1 MKKLLLTL
9 IVITINTLYVDISF
23 AEWTYREEVDRMTDE
38 KRCIARTDFVKP
50 LEPMKFPY
58 TDTESAVFISCPD
71 NFVDLSECLLGFV
84 FTNSPNPVDREFDE
98 IGPYI
103 KARIRLDKNPP
114 RRIKLYI
121 GENSL
126 VSDDRKIV
134 KELLGHKKLLLELNW
149 FGNGLTYF
157 EYPIEGGDQ
166 IIEKLKEGCQI
177 KIDKDGTSGP
187 DTGAVLPDWT
197 FRKIVKDGELKAC
210 HTLSGPIEPSKAPAG
225 LDSIAMRVRLMCPAG
240 SHSADECMMDF
251 LFNYAPPLMRL
262 EEIDKGAIFITT
274 ARIQW
279 DNSPGEAVRMFKLR
293 DKGYNMDLLVPVS
306 KSMRELLMKNLLE
319 HDTLTIKLPL
329 ADGNT
334 MVYRFYLKGI
344 SDVMNNLM
352 NKCEE

>member
-1 MKKLLLTL
+1 MMKKLLLTL
-9 IVITINTLYVDISF
+9 IVVTINTLYVDISF

-38 KRCIARTDFVKP
+38 KRCVARTDFVKP

-157 EYPIEGGDQ
+157 EYPIEGVSEV
-166 IIEKLKEGCQI
+166 IEKLKEGCQV
-177 KIDKDGTSGP
+177 KISSDEISALDTIETVPALSNWEFKKIMDKGT
-187 DTGAVLPDWT
+187 
-197 FRKIVKDGELKAC
+197 LKAC
-210 HTLSGPIEPSKAPAG
+210 HATSEAIKPVKAPENLTDISMHLQFACSRDAREIKDCG
-225 LDSIAMRVRLMCPAG
+225 IYFTFDIM
-240 SHSADECMMDF
+240 
-251 LFNYAPPLMRL
+251 PPVKIL
-262 EEIDKGAIFITT
+262 EKGVVFTT
-274 ARIQW
+274 IPIRIRW
-279 DNSPGEAVRMFKLR
+279 DNSSWKLIKTYRLLDKNWLNPANGMEGEIINNL
-293 DKGYNMDLLVPVS
+293 S
-306 KSMRELLMKNLLE
+306 KHR
-319 HDTLTIKLPL
+319 TLTVEIPL
-329 ADGNT
+329 ETGGSLI
-334 MVYRFYLKGI
+334 YKFSLKGI
-344 SDVMNNLM
+344 PNVLNGLLK
-352 NKCEE
+352 KCKE